1 MRALLSNAGKTKIRY
16 SEPGRDKVMVSVC
29 TYVIGRER
37 EREKGRWTDLEYLNF
52 R

>member
-37 EREKGRWTDLEYLNF
+37 EKGRWTDLEYLNF